1 MIAAIHALVLTLAL
15 AVPYVAHGECAW
27 VLWSQSPE
35 GYTVVGAHP
44 TVRDCAVATTETVMA
59 LQQQGFTARSVPG
72 ESPKDVEVI
81 VRKVLHGLLGSVRK

>member
-59 LQQQGFTARSVPG
+59 LQQQGFTARG
-72 ESPKDVEVI
+72 LGDVQ
-81 VRKVLHGLLGSVRK
+81 RSLAFRLARFLTSRSH